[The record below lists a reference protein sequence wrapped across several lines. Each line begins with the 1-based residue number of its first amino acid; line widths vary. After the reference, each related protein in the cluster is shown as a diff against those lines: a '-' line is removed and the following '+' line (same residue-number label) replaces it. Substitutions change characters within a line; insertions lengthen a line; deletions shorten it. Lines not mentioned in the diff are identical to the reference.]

1 VRFVNG
7 VLAGTL
13 SLGTLA
19 SGMIVVNF
27 TVRSFAARRIAENGS
42 HVWAEALLLCV

>member
-1 VRFVNG
+1 MRFLNG
-7 VLAGTL
+7 ILAGTL

-27 TVRSFAARRIAENGS
+27 AGRSLASRRIAENGS
-42 HVWAEALLLCV
+42 HTWAEGLLLCL

>member
-1 VRFVNG
+1 MRFVNG
-7 VLAGTL
+7 VLAGAL

-27 TVRSFAARRIAENGS
+27 AGRSFASRRIAEHGS
-42 HVWAEALLLCV
+42 HTWAEGLLLVL